1 VKVLSDMRGIRI
13 NQDFV
18 SGLMFAGWGVAG
30 LWIARDYPMG
40 SALRMGPG
48 YVPRMLCWGLIALG
62 AIIAIKGAMVA
73 GEKITRWHWRPLL
86 VVSIAVLAFAYL
98 LEPGGIVAATFAI
111 VLIGAFGGPEFRL
124 IEVLILAAGL
134 AIGATFIFI
143 YGLKLP
149 MPIWPAFLS

>member
-1 VKVLSDMRGIRI
+1 MRGIRI

-18 SGLMFAGWGVAG
+18 SGLMFAGWGIAG
-30 LWIARDYPMG
+30 LWISRDYPMG

-48 YVPRMLCWGLIALG
+48 YVPRILCWGLIALG

-73 GEKITRWHWRPLL
+73 GEKITRWHWRPLV
-86 VVSIAVLAFAYL
+86 VVSIAVLAFAFL

-111 VLIGAFGGPEFRL
+111 VVIGALGGPEFRL
-124 IEVLILAAGL
+124 VESLILATGL

-149 MPIWPAFLS
+149 MPIWPAFLT

>member
-1 VKVLSDMRGIRI
+1 MRGIRI

-18 SGLMFAGWGVAG
+18 SGLMFAGWGIAG

-73 GEKITRWHWRPLL
+73 GEKITRWHWRPLV
-86 VVSIAVLAFAYL
+86 VVSIAVLAFAFL

-111 VLIGAFGGPEFRL
+111 VVIGAFGGPEFRL
-124 IEVLILAAGL
+124 VESLILATGL

-149 MPIWPAFLS
+149 MPIWPAFLI

>member
-1 VKVLSDMRGIRI
+1 VFSDMRGIRI

-18 SGLMFAGWGVAG
+18 SGLMFAGWGIAG

-73 GEKITRWHWRPLL
+73 GEKITRWHWRPLV
-86 VVSIAVLAFAYL
+86 VVSIAVLAFAFL

-111 VLIGAFGGPEFRL
+111 VVIGAFGGPEFRL
-124 IEVLILAAGL
+124 VESLILATGL

-149 MPIWPAFLS
+149 MPIWPAFLI